1 MLKYIFLFEIKTF
14 PIIDFNKRNID
25 ILKKSLTKE
34 ILSSLKKGIKYKFAI
49 SYALIFILEE
59 RILREYPKYL
69 YGLFNGIYPPSQPPI
84 LDEHGKEEKYYN
96 EINTLETFKKDF
108 LINQSLLDLQF
119 ILKIIK
125 QTNEKHLN

>member
-1 MLKYIFLFEIKTF
+1 MLKYIFLFKIKKF
-14 PIIDFNKRNID
+14 PILGINNLKIKS
-25 ILKKSLTKE
+25 LKKSLTKE
-34 ILSSLKKGIKYKFAI
+34 ILSSLKKDIKYKFAI
-49 SYALIFILEE
+49 SYALQFILEE
-59 RILREYPKYL
+59 RKYSYYNFISLYDLRY
-69 YGLFNGIYPPSQPPI
+69 IISHQPI
-84 LDEHGKEEKYYN
+84 LDEHGKEESYYN